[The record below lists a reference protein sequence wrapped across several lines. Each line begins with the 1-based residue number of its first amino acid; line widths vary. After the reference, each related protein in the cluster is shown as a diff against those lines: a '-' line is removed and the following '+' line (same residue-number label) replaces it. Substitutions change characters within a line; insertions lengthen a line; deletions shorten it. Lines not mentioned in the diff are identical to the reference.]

1 MKKIL
6 FIDDDEQIRRAYTE
20 ILQRFGFDVITIS
33 DGLYVKSEMDK
44 NDFDL
49 IVTDIV
55 MPEKEG
61 LETIKEIRTKDK
73 KVPILA
79 ISGGGRIAPENHL
92 VLAKLLGANDTLVKP
107 FESSVLIAKINYLLK
122 NCA

>member
-6 FIDDDEQIRRAYTE
+6 FIDDDVLIRQAYSE
-20 ILQRFGFDVITIS
+20 ILQRNGFDVTSVS
-33 DGLYVKSEMDK
+33 DGLYVNSEMQK
-44 NDFDL
+44 SKFDL

-61 LETIKEIRTKDK
+61 LETIKEIRSRNKN
-73 KVPILA
+73 VPILA

-92 VLAKLLGANDTLVKP
+92 LLAKLMGANDTLTKP
-107 FESSVLIAKINYLLK
+107 FDSSTLILKINTLLK
-122 NCA
+122 NFA